1 MRLFRLRY
9 FVAVAEELNF
19 TRAAEKLHVA
29 QPALSR
35 QIQQLENEIGVE
47 LFTRDRRH
55 VLLTLAGRAL
65 LDEARTVI
73 AHYALAVQRA
83 RDAGTKVLNVGIGF
97 GLGAQVNRVFSRHA
111 RTFPSVQLR
120 PKNIPS
126 TLQNSALRRFEIDI
140 GFLRAPVD
148 HEHLNSQLI
157 FKEPF
162 FVLLPETSPIAHY
175 KKVRLRQLT
184 SMTLLLP
191 PRNRSTGVY
200 DRVLDLY
207 KRLQITPNVKHTPDV
222 GPYEEA
228 GCMLV
233 ASGQG
238 IYISC
243 GTLAREP
250 VFRKGV
256 RVLRLHEAGASVDV
270 YAAWRNYENSE
281 EVSDFLATVREVFR
295 NKEAVS

>member
-1 MRLFRLRY
+1 MRLLRLRY
-9 FVAVAEELNF
+9 FVAAAEELNF

-35 QIQQLENEIGVE
+35 QIQQLESEIGVE
-47 LFTRDRRH
+47 LFTRNRGR

-65 LDEARTVI
+65 LEEARPVI

-83 RDAGTKVLNVGIGF
+83 REEGAKVINLGIGF
-97 GLGAQVNRVFSRHA
+97 GLGAQVHRVFSRHA
-111 RTFPSVQLR
+111 RAFPSVQLR

-126 TLQNSALRRFEIDI
+126 TLQNGALKRCEIDI
-140 GFLRAPVD
+140 GFLRAPVE
-148 HEHLNSQLI
+148 HEHLNSQFI
-157 FKEPF
+157 FKEPL
-162 FVLLPETSPIAHY
+162 FVLLPETSPVARH

-184 SMTLLLP
+184 NMTLLLP
-191 PRNRSTGVY
+191 PRNHSIGVY
-200 DRVLDLY
+200 DLVLELY
-207 KRLQITPNVKHTPDV
+207 KRLHITPTMKHTPDV

-233 ASGQG
+233 AAGQG

-256 RVLRLHEAGASVDV
+256 RVVRLHEEGASVDV
-270 YAAWRNYENSE
+270 YAAWRNHETSE
-281 EVSDFLATVREVFR
+281 EVADFLGTVREVF
-295 NKEAVS
+295 KIEDQMP

>member
-1 MRLFRLRY
+1 M
-9 FVAVAEELNF
+9 F
-19 TRAAEKLHVA
+19 T
-29 QPALSR
+29 
-35 QIQQLENEIGVE
+35 
-47 LFTRDRRH
+47 
-55 VLLTLAGRAL
+55 
-65 LDEARTVI
+65 
-73 AHYALAVQRA
+73 
-83 RDAGTKVLNVGIGF
+83 
-97 GLGAQVNRVFSRHA
+97 RHA
-111 RTFPSVQLR
+111 RAFPSVQLR

-126 TLQNSALRRFEIDI
+126 TLQNGALRRFEIDI

-157 FKEPF
+157 FKEPL
-162 FVLLPETSPIAHY
+162 FVLLSETSPIARY

-191 PRNRSTGVY
+191 PRNRATGVY
-200 DRVLDLY
+200 DRVLELY
-207 KRLQITPNVKHTPDV
+207 KRLHITPTVKHTPDV

-256 RVLRLHEAGASVDV
+256 KVLRLHEAGASVEV
-270 YAAWRNYENSE
+270 CVAWRNYEKSE
-281 EVSDFLATVREVFR
+281 EVADFLRTVREVFR
-295 NKEAVS
+295 IKDEMP